1 MKIPIVN
8 ENDEIIGYRD
18 RSDRNNELIY
28 RVSALYIEDTKGNML
43 LARRS
48 LTKKHDPGK
57 WGPAVAGTVE
67 EGETYESN
75 IIKEAEEEIGL
86 KNFTFQVGDKKR
98 MKGRYNYFAQEFNL
112 VLPEGFNDFK
122 IDKTE
127 VEEIRWFSVEELKYL
142 IEESPDEFLRGIKS
156 KFDYENKN

>member
-8 ENDEIIGYRD
+8 ENDKIIGYRD

-28 RVSALYIEDTKGNML
+28 RVSALYIEDTKGNVL

-57 WGPAVAGTVE
+57 QGPAVAGTVE

-98 MKGRYNYFAQEFNL
+98 TKGRYNYFAQEFNL

-127 VEEIRWFSVEELKYL
+127 VEEIKW
-142 IEESPDEFLRGIKS
+142 
-156 KFDYENKN
+156 